1 MKKRSFSLPEF
12 FYCISF
18 LLWLTG
24 SAIAHIRNG
33 IELSL
38 WLMGFAIMISFA
50 VTVFPWLGIRWLRL
64 TKKGYQFGRWLSV
77 CLQVAS
83 WGVFTWAMFLRLN
96 RTLPPFHTLIAITT
110 LIWAVWMLLFIY
122 SRHACQPKA
131 SDDTLG
137 EETRP
142 NLPVTRN
149 HEDL

>member
-1 MKKRSFSLPEF
+1 MKKPSFSLPEF
-12 FYCISF
+12 FYCIAF
-18 LLWLTG
+18 LFWLIG
-24 SAIAHIRNG
+24 STITHIRNG

-38 WLMGFAIMISFA
+38 WLMGFAILISFA
-50 VTVFPWLGIRWLRL
+50 VTVFPWLGFRWLRL
-64 TKKGYQFGRWLSV
+64 EKKGCQFGRWLAV

-83 WGVFTWAMFLRLN
+83 WSVFTWAMFLRLN
-96 RTLPPFHTLIAITT
+96 RALPSFHTLIAITT
-110 LIWAVWMLLFIY
+110 LIWTVWMLLFIY